1 VPEKK
6 SLNSRKL
13 KPQYLRDVQIDI
25 PVHTHTH
32 THTKPS
38 ANYQQPALNFAYQNT
53 TYSNRK
59 SEIRNRKIGK

>member
-6 SLNSRKL
+6 RLNSRKL

-25 PVHTHTH
+25 PVH

>member
-6 SLNSRKL
+6 TLNSRKL

-32 THTKPS
+32 KKKKNPG
-38 ANYQQPALNFAYQNT
+38 ANYQQPALNFADQNT
-53 TYSNRK
+53 T
-59 SEIRNRKIGK
+59 

>member
-6 SLNSRKL
+6 TLNSRKL

-32 THTKPS
+32 KKKKTQVQIINSQH
-38 ANYQQPALNFAYQNT
+38 
-53 TYSNRK
+53 
-59 SEIRNRKIGK
+59 